1 MQQWFQVGFCG
12 VWQLQVG
19 FHRFQASRLGFQDF
33 FLVSIWAERRRREV
47 RRWGHQKM
55 TWLYPCSTVPP
66 GLALWPSDDDDANDE
81 NVKDDGDDDD
91 ADADDKND

>member
-1 MQQWFQVGFCG
+1 
-12 VWQLQVG
+12 
-19 FHRFQASRLGFQDF
+19 
-33 FLVSIWAERRRREV
+33 
-47 RRWGHQKM
+47 M